1 MQSYDEFFST
11 KSRDKSVYTINSYR
25 LAVNRFIEYFKITED
40 AQIDK
45 LEINDYLK
53 YQNHLLDSGLSKSS
67 VNTHFRYLS
76 SFINWLKKYHYI
88 KNAPEINSIDHLE
101 SPKKTIFYL
110 TIDEQMK
117 MINSIKKPSKKLM
130 LVLML
135 ETGVRQGELRGI
147 KLSDISDLGVLVH
160 RKENK
165 EQILGLTNDVRL
177 LLKEYLNS
185 RTIVS
190 EYLFC
195 NSNGESLSA
204 QAVGTWIERVATN
217 AGIDPE
223 RVVKITPHTTR
234 KSFACN
240 MLNDGVPITTVQK
253 VLGHTSVN
261 TTQFFYAEVSDNTMN
276 TAILNQRSLLR

>member
-11 KSRDKSVYTINSYR
+11 KSRDKSKYTISSYKI
-25 LAVNRFIEYFKITED
+25 AIKKFIEYFNITVDE
-40 AQIDK
+40 QIEK

-76 SFINWLKKYHYI
+76 SFVNWLKKYHYI
-88 KNAPEINSIDHLE
+88 KSASEIGGVDKLE

-117 MINSIKKPSKKLM
+117 MVDSIKKPSKKLM

-147 KLSDISDLGVLVH
+147 KLSDISDFGVLVH

-165 EQILGLTNDVRL
+165 EQILRLTPDVRFL
-177 LLKEYLNS
+177 LSGYLKN
-185 RTIVS
+185 RKIVS

-195 NSNGESLSA
+195 NSNGKPLSG
-204 QAVGTWIERVATN
+204 QAIGTWIERVATK

-223 RVVKITPHTTR
+223 RVSKITPHTTR

-240 MLNDGVPITTVQK
+240 MLNAGVPITTVQK

-261 TTQFFYAEVSDNTMN
+261 TTQIFYAEVSDNTMN
-276 TAILNQRSLLR
+276 AAILNQRSLLK